1 MPEPGK
7 DNDRDDNIATQ
18 PMFGTQLVSYVLGE
32 LDADSQIAVE
42 ERVKREPALREELE
56 DIRAHMRLHQ
66 RIPKVAPRRGSFNR
80 LNARMKRDGAF
91 SGAIPGAH
99 AMLRRSFGIAVVV
112 GITAI
117 VLLLV
122 FSNEGRNIAA
132 PDVIGQIVYMP
143 ATGTA
148 AGRRVEVSRSE
159 LVLNREPPYNTGEYE
174 AFIWLP
180 TGITGSSSTIEA
192 APGTEF
198 RFTQHRRVE
207 LNRGTLRHADIQ
219 LGGVGEGA
227 FVIATPHCEVH
238 VQEGSLTVVVTPD
251 GALTQVTAA
260 RGSARV
266 FGLDSDRGVP
276 VNAGYFT
283 TAGRDRPPD
292 QARPVLRL
300 TISQVTGQDNVLEAR
315 MINDGFTDAR
325 VRRAIDSA
333 RVFAQPMYML
343 HVSYVSS
350 YEPGGTPE
358 NVTLRP
364 FAVTPLADALDHS
377 GETWLEPGGVYSF
390 RFSIGAQL
398 SGSPNV
404 PHWLRLEYNGDLY
417 GPAGEARIRVQSTDL
432 KIEPRTR

>member
-1 MPEPGK
+1 MPDPASGHDRE
-7 DNDRDDNIATQ
+7 NDKATQ
-18 PMFGTQLVSYVLGE
+18 PMFGTQLVSYALGE

-99 AMLRRSFGIAVVV
+99 CMLRRSFGIAVVT
-112 GITAI
+112 GIAAI

-122 FSNEGRNIAA
+122 FSNTGRDIAA

-143 ATGTA
+143 ASGTA
-148 AGRRVEVSRSE
+148 ATRRVEVSRSE
-159 LVLNREPPYNTGEYE
+159 LVLNRDPPYNTGEYE

-180 TGITGSSSTIEA
+180 TGISGSSSTIEA
-192 APGTEF
+192 SPNTEF

-207 LNRGTLRHADIQ
+207 LLRGTLEHADIQ

-227 FVIATPHCEVH
+227 FVVATPHCEVH
-238 VQEGSLTVVVTPD
+238 VQEGGLTVVVTPD
-251 GALTQVTAA
+251 GAQTQVSVA

-266 FGLDSDRGVP
+266 FGLDSDSSVP

-283 TAGRDRPPD
+283 TTRRDRPPD
-292 QARPVLRL
+292 QAKPVLRL
-300 TISQVTGQDNVLEAR
+300 TISVVGQDNVLEAR
-315 MINDGFTDAR
+315 MYNDGFTNAR
-325 VRRAIDSA
+325 IRRAIDSA

-343 HVSYVSS
+343 HVSYVADH
-350 YEPGGTPE
+350 EPGTTPE

-377 GETWLEPGGVYSF
+377 GETWLSPTESYNF
-390 RFSIGAQL
+390 RFSIAAQL
-398 SGSPNV
+398 SGAARV